1 MPDAQTHTQEMV
13 IQPSKG
19 ISALRLHEL
28 WEFRELFFFLVW
40 RDIKIRYKQT
50 VLGLAWAV
58 IRPVF
63 AMAAFTFVFNK
74 LAGFAVSEVPYL
86 VFVLCGVTIWNFFS
100 ESISLATNSL
110 IKESNLITKVY
121 FPRIIIPSAT
131 VLASFADFL
140 VAFIL
145 FVLVMLFFGV
155 APTAATFLF
164 PLFVAIAIL
173 AALGVGFWFSALAAR
188 YRDIAY
194 ALPFA
199 VQVLFWVTPV
209 GYSLAHVPEQW
220 RFYFWL
226 NPMTGVLEG
235 MRWSLLGYGEL
246 NVAAVLGS
254 FCIALV
260 LFVSGMSTFTRMERK
275 MADFI

>member
-1 MPDAQTHTQEMV
+1 MPDSKIQTEEMV
-13 IQPSKG
+13 IRSSKG
-19 ISALRLHEL
+19 ISALHLREL

-50 VLGLAWAV
+50 VLGVAWAV

-74 LAGFAVSEVPYL
+74 LAGFTVNEVPYL

-100 ESISLATNSL
+100 ESISFATNSL

-131 VLASFADFL
+131 VLASFADFI

-145 FVLVMLFFGV
+145 FLIVMLIFGI
-155 APTAATFLF
+155 APTAGFLF
-164 PLFVAIAIL
+164 FPAFVLIAIL
-173 AALGVGFWFSALAAR
+173 AALGIGFWFSALSAR

-199 VQVLFWVTPV
+199 IQVLFWVTPV
-209 GYSLAHVPEQW
+209 GYSLAHVPEKW
-220 RFYFWL
+220 RVYFWL

-246 NVAAVLGS
+246 NGTAVLGS
-254 FCIALV
+254 FFIALV
-260 LFVSGMSTFTRMERK
+260 LFITGMGNFTRMERK

>member
-1 MPDAQTHTQEMV
+1 MENPNNNLQEMV
-13 IQPSKG
+13 IQPTKG
-19 ISALRLHEL
+19 LSVLRFSEV

-50 VLGLAWAV
+50 VLGVAWAV

-63 AMAAFTFVFNK
+63 AMIAFTFVFNK
-74 LAGFAVSEVPYL
+74 LAGFAVNEVPYL

-100 ESISLATNSL
+100 ESVSLATNSL

-131 VLASFADFL
+131 ILSSLMDFVIAFVL
-140 VAFIL
+140 FIL
-145 FVLVMLFFGV
+145 VMIFFGV
-155 APTAATFLF
+155 APTAAFLLF
-164 PLFVAIAIL
+164 PIFVMIAIL
-173 AALGVGFWFSALAAR
+173 SALGIGYWFSALAAR
-188 YRDIAY
+188 FRDVAY
-194 ALPFA
+194 ALPF
-199 VQVLFWVTPV
+199 VIQVLFWITPV
-209 GYSLAHVPEQW
+209 GYSLVHVPERWQV
-220 RFYFWL
+220 YFWL

-246 NVAAVLGS
+246 HITGTLGS
-254 FCIALV
+254 LFISLV
-260 LFVSGMSTFTRMERK
+260 LFVTGIGNFTRMERK